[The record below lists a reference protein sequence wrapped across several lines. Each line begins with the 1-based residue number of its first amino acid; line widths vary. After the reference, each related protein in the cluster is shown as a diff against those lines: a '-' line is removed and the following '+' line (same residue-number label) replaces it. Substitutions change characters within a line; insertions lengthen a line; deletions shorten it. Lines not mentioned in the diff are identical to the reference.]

1 MSLLI
6 GAFIKGAEEEG
17 GKGSR
22 LEEVKFM
29 RTFRVWNIKQSP
41 KWCWNVSAGSASC
54 CDSTEFMIL
63 WSVATEPPGYIQHLL
78 LSPQT
83 HLEPLVRNIQWFHA
97 DRFWNIVLN
106 SGLGGM
112 VAALCRQFSNK
123 SEVWTN
129 RLYVYNPVWSGVLRE
144 ILCPVWRPQ
153 TDRSKWCFNTRLDVP
168 VDWTELSSW
177 TGFNAVWSG
186 SWTEVWDTLQV
197 SAVKEFCLSCLWAF
211 WNVVT

>member
-1 MSLLI
+1 MFLQVQLHVVTALSSWSCDLLPQNHLVT
-6 GAFIKGAEEEG
+6 
-17 GKGSR
+17 S
-22 LEEVKFM
+22 
-29 RTFRVWNIKQSP
+29 NICFCPHKHI
-41 KWCWNVSAGSASC
+41 WR
-54 CDSTEFMIL
+54 M
-63 WSVATEPPGYIQHLL
+63 PP
-78 LSPQT
+78 
-83 HLEPLVRNIQWFHA
+83 PLVRNIQWFHA